1 MTQAAV
7 GLISQDNVVDP
18 HLVSKY
24 NLGSLLVGG
33 NFIPLG
39 NGEFTLD
46 TMDVSKMPDST
57 L

>member
-7 GLISQDNVVDP
+7 GLISEDDVVNP
-18 HLVSKY
+18 ELVTKY

-39 NGEFTLD
+39 DGKFTLD
-46 TMDVSKMPDST
+46 TMDPDWMPEST